1 MIVKGAVGHC
11 TTGEEKRLV
20 GDSTRSD
27 ADPALRL
34 AKASINAG
42 ADSRSTAKDCRQ
54 RLTSRLCRFSTA
66 SKAIHSQDQKVLRPS
81 DNLLVAGPPTH
92 CEAQCECISRGRSL
106 RCQYWRRHH

>member
-42 ADSRSTAKDCRQ
+42 ADVQAEYFPDTRS
-54 RLTSRLCRFSTA
+54 S
-66 SKAIHSQDQKVLRPS
+66 
-81 DNLLVAGPPTH
+81 G
-92 CEAQCECISRGRSL
+92 G
-106 RCQYWRRHH
+106 